1 MGRASLDDEV
11 DEELQ
16 GLGAEVLAGGDPE
29 DGRWAEHADT
39 HPVRSGIG
47 FFFGRSVRRV
57 ASGWVSADYRGS
69 PG

>member
-1 MGRASLDDEV
+1 MDDEV

-29 DGRWAEHADT
+29 DGRWAEYADA
-39 HPVRSGIG
+39 HPVRSGSG
-47 FFFGRSVRRV
+47 FLFGRSVRRV
-57 ASGWVSADYRGS
+57 ASRCVSADYGGS